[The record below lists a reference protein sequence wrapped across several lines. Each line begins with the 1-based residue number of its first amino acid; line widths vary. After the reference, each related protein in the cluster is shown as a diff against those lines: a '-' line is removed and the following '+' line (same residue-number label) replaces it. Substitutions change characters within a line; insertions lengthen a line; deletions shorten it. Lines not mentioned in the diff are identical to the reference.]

1 MNHSN
6 FSTDKPTNMKRNFSY
21 NFSIEESP
29 ITDIYDVSPDV
40 PEQVYIA
47 SSVFMACIGLFGV
60 ISNCTVFFIFCKSS
74 VVSILLNVDSGCVK
88 KSALAQNW
96 GWVEII
102 WTDILLHN

>member
-1 MNHSN
+1 
-6 FSTDKPTNMKRNFSY
+6 MKQNFSY

-29 ITDIYDVSPDV
+29 KTNDIYDVSPDV

-74 VVSILLNVDSGCVK
+74 VVSISLNMDVSTQCPLLID
-88 KSALAQNW
+88 
-96 GWVEII
+96 
-102 WTDILLHN
+102 

>member
-6 FSTDKPTNMKRNFSY
+6 FPTEKPTNMKKNFSY

-74 VVSILLNVDSGCVK
+74 VVSILPNVNSGCARK
-88 KSALAQNW
+88 KYTSSKL
-96 GWVEII
+96 GY
-102 WTDILLHN
+102 

>member
-1 MNHSN
+1 
-6 FSTDKPTNMKRNFSY
+6 MKRNFSY

-74 VVSILLNVDSGCVK
+74 VVSILLTEYRQWVCK
-88 KSALAQNW
+88 KSALAQNFAGSKKSTIYKTW
-96 GWVEII
+96 ITI
-102 WTDILLHN
+102 TIS